1 MQLLVVRRGC
11 GWQVQLLCRKFS
23 ALVQPNTNHPAEYL
37 VWEHP
42 FTNLAVVRP
51 DQIRARR
58 ACMRA
63 AYRKVGEGVISL
75 MGCRLF
81 GCPNCDRV
89 TSSLSPTD
97 AVKKKLPLFL
107 LLVALLAPPGK
118 AGEVPAA
125 ASNSAPAEQCLSP
138 AERSRD
144 RPATDC
150 QPVLYVSA
158 FEEAREHY
166 RHIQHETHL
175 LELQIL
181 GYGLLIGFAGK
192 LAGRSF
198 LQWFGIGVALRLV
211 VAALVIMP
219 L

>member
-1 MQLLVVRRGC
+1 
-11 GWQVQLLCRKFS
+11 
-23 ALVQPNTNHPAEYL
+23 
-37 VWEHP
+37 
-42 FTNLAVVRP
+42 
-51 DQIRARR
+51 
-58 ACMRA
+58 
-63 AYRKVGEGVISL
+63 

-81 GCPNCDRV
+81 GRPNCDRV

-118 AGEVPAA
+118 AGEALVA
-125 ASNSAPAEQCLSP
+125 ASSPAPAEQCLSSGDL
-138 AERSRD
+138 SRD
-144 RPATDC
+144 RPSTDC

-158 FEEAREHY
+158 FDEAREHY
-166 RHIQHETHL
+166 RHIQLETHL

-211 VAALVIMP
+211 VAVLVIMP

>member
-1 MQLLVVRRGC
+1 
-11 GWQVQLLCRKFS
+11 
-23 ALVQPNTNHPAEYL
+23 
-37 VWEHP
+37 
-42 FTNLAVVRP
+42 
-51 DQIRARR
+51 
-58 ACMRA
+58 MRA
-63 AYRKVGEGVISL
+63 AYRKAGEGVISL

-81 GCPNCDRV
+81 GRSNCDRV

-125 ASNSAPAEQCLSP
+125 SNSASAEQCLSP
-138 AERSRD
+138 DERSRD

>member
-1 MQLLVVRRGC
+1 
-11 GWQVQLLCRKFS
+11 
-23 ALVQPNTNHPAEYL
+23 
-37 VWEHP
+37 
-42 FTNLAVVRP
+42 
-51 DQIRARR
+51 
-58 ACMRA
+58 MRA
-63 AYRKVGEGVISL
+63 AYRKACEGVISL

-81 GCPNCDRV
+81 GRSNCDRV
-89 TSSLSPTD
+89 ISSLSPTD

-107 LLVALLAPPGK
+107 LLVALLVPPGR

-125 ASNSAPAEQCLSP
+125 ASPAAPAEQCLSLDDH
-138 AERSRD
+138 SRD
-144 RPATDC
+144 RPSADC
-150 QPVLYVSA
+150 QPVLYVSP
-158 FEEAREHY
+158 FDEAREHY

-198 LQWFGIGVALRLV
+198 VRWFGIGVALRLV
-211 VAALVIMP
+211 VAALVVMP